1 MVKLNPL
8 LNYGKVLMS
17 INLVFTDRFKRDIRR
32 LSKRYRSIR
41 NDLQS
46 LIEELESGGLP
57 GDQIS
62 GIDPTVF
69 KVRVKNSSIQKGKS
83 GDYRVIYYS
92 KTNDQ
97 IVLLT
102 IYSKSD
108 QSNID
113 SSEIREIIIDAEDQ
127 IISSEQAEDIE
138 DNPSE

>member
-1 MVKLNPL
+1 
-8 LNYGKVLMS
+8 MS

-41 NDLQS
+41 NDLQP

-62 GIDPTVF
+62 GVDPTVF
-69 KVRVKNSSIQKGKS
+69 KIRVKNSNIQKGKS
-83 GDYRVIYYS
+83 GGYRVIYYS
-92 KTNDQ
+92 KTSFQ

-127 IISSEQAEDIE
+127 IISIEQAKDIE